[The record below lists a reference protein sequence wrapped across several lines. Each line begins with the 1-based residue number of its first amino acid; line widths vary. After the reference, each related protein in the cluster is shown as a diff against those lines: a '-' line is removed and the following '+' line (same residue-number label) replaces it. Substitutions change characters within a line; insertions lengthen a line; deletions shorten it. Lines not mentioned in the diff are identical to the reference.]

1 MAPVSVADGTRIKF
15 QLSRKDLYAIVRLKA
30 AQRTFRRV
38 AVPALAGFVFLGHSM
53 DGRYVEGLLWAAG
66 VAVAYWGVS
75 NLMYILHVYGAANES
90 LLVPQEIDL
99 HEDRLVITSEHSRE
113 EFTRPYPSEVKAAEK
128 YVVIGTGKSS
138 LVFLKRSFKKPE
150 DYETLMNW
158 LKTG

>member
-1 MAPVSVADGTRIKF
+1 MAPVPAADGTRLEF

-30 AQRTFRRV
+30 AQRTFRKV
-38 AVPALAGFVFLGHSM
+38 AVPALAGLVFLGHSL

-66 VAVAYWGVS
+66 VVAAYWGVS
-75 NLMYILHVYGAANES
+75 NLMYILNVYGAANES
-90 LLVPQEIDL
+90 LLVPQEITL
-99 HEDRLVITSEHSRE
+99 HEDRLVITSEQSRE
-113 EFTRPYPSEVKAAEK
+113 EFARPDPSEVKTGGR
-128 YVVIGTGKSS
+128 YLVVETFKCS